1 MESWPQICTGGYPW
15 KACRKPSE
23 ESNSARPSRAAP
35 PSAFPPRAPLPPPG
49 EAAAPCRRACG
60 RRSLRAARRLSRPL
74 MCAWRPRVTAQVDL
88 SGAGRSCV
96 DCAVPTPY
104 HKHPGR
110 SGAYECV
117 PWSKVGG
124 RRAQAAPPTLAPNNG
139 AGDVAVHESDEPM
152 TINMTE
158 HGCSIDGTITMK
170 NSVRLLSVSLRT
182 PAGFAP
188 LSAVLCCISVGHTC
202 GVCPVFSVCGPDAG
216 REQVF
221 MTVVWCR
228 LLRSAAYR
236 SSRLCEV
243 GAAVRTSRRAAA

>member
-1 MESWPQICTGGYPW
+1 MGWEGV
-15 KACRKPSE
+15 
-23 ESNSARPSRAAP
+23 
-35 PSAFPPRAPLPPPG
+35 
-49 EAAAPCRRACG
+49 
-60 RRSLRAARRLSRPL
+60 
-74 MCAWRPRVTAQVDL
+74 AWIA
-88 SGAGRSCV
+88 
-96 DCAVPTPY
+96 PY

-158 HGCSIDGTITMK
+158 HGSGIDGTITMK
-170 NSVRLLSVSLRT
+170 NSVRLLSLPLRT

-202 GVCPVFSVCGPDAG
+202 GVCPVLSVCGPDAAG
-216 REQVF
+216 REHEVRSF
-221 MTVVWCR
+221 SLVV
-228 LLRSAAYR
+228 SALTIGRDRR
-236 SSRLCEV
+236 SSRL
-243 GAAVRTSRRAAA
+243 

>member
-1 MESWPQICTGGYPW
+1 MG
-15 KACRKPSE
+15 
-23 ESNSARPSRAAP
+23 
-35 PSAFPPRAPLPPPG
+35 
-49 EAAAPCRRACG
+49 
-60 RRSLRAARRLSRPL
+60 
-74 MCAWRPRVTAQVDL
+74 
-88 SGAGRSCV
+88 
-96 DCAVPTPY
+96 TP
-104 HKHPGR
+104 
-110 SGAYECV
+110 GAYDCV
-117 PWSKVGG
+117 PWGKVGG

-202 GVCPVFSVCGPDAG
+202 GVCPFFLCVVPGPDAG

-221 MTVVWCR
+221 MTIVSCGGVVSCR
-228 LLRSAAYR
+228 LLRLAAYR
-236 SSRLCEV
+236 SSRL
-243 GAAVRTSRRAAA
+243 

>member
-1 MESWPQICTGGYPW
+1 MG
-15 KACRKPSE
+15 
-23 ESNSARPSRAAP
+23 
-35 PSAFPPRAPLPPPG
+35 
-49 EAAAPCRRACG
+49 
-60 RRSLRAARRLSRPL
+60 
-74 MCAWRPRVTAQVDL
+74 
-88 SGAGRSCV
+88 
-96 DCAVPTPY
+96 TP
-104 HKHPGR
+104 
-110 SGAYECV
+110 GAYDCV

-188 LSAVLCCISVGHTC
+188 LYCAVSPWVIRAGARPIL
-202 GVCPVFSVCGPDAG
+202 SVCGPDAG

-228 LLRSAAYR
+228 LLRLAAYR
-236 SSRLCEV
+236 SSRL
-243 GAAVRTSRRAAA
+243 